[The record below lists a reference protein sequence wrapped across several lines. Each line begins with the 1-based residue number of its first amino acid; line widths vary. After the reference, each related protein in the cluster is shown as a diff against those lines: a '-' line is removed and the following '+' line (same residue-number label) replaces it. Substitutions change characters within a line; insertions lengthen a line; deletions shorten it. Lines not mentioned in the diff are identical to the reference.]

1 MDTYLRASPKIYL
14 ITDHNPLQWLRK
26 QRDPRHTFARWLMEL
41 EELPYQILYRPGRN
55 NQLPDL
61 LSRTPNMP
69 LDPDVNDE
77 DKFEDKIYCTLAP
90 GDWMREET
98 SSTQY
103 IGSSDSEAEANRVL
117 EIRTRDGWLRKIGEE
132 QRNDQVMQ
140 SAFKQLSQH
149 GRVYSGQLKGASAY
163 LRLKGETIYFD
174 ERVVVLETSDLRY

>member
-1 MDTYLRASPKIYL
+1 
-14 ITDHNPLQWLRK
+14 
-26 QRDPRHTFARWLMEL
+26 
-41 EELPYQILYRPGRN
+41 
-55 NQLPDL
+55 
-61 LSRTPNMP
+61 MP
-69 LDPDVNDE
+69 VDPDVNDE

-174 ERVVVLETSDLRY
+174 ERVVVPRNLRLKVLERVHNESHFGQARTMELIKRSYFWHMMARDVRYSARDA